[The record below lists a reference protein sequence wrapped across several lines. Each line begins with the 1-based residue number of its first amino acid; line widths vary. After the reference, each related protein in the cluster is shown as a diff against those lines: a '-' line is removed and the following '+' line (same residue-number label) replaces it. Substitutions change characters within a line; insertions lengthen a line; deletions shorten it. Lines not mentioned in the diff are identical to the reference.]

1 MQSLLHTNLQ
11 CAKNCN
17 WKHYS
22 AFNFWS
28 SIILKN
34 VKKPNYLTIQRQHI
48 HFAYGTWENNTH
60 KQTYI
65 KYVILISCI
74 LNVRFTFISLLSY
87 YTTTTVTT
95 LRPLYTS
102 TCVSRHLQWR
112 TGKFCWYTTPKIMR
126 DIEHQSRPGFFS
138 SPWTKPPAASSVAG
152 SLLNSE
158 SGFDIM
164 TRCWRQGNAQPRRCT
179 SDHWVMQFE
188 LKKKWVTDGN
198 VRSTG
203 SSMLVY
209 SLKLRCSSYS
219 LLKSANQS
227 VFSHLCMLKMWHYPH
242 LLLQCQPC
250 SGWSIFPIG
259 RVHSSK
265 PTA

>member
-1 MQSLLHTNLQ
+1 MQPDVNEMRKMPQFVKRFPRLYRSPTNVERLQ
-11 CAKNCN
+11 TCKVYSTRIYSVQKNCN

-74 LNVRFTFISLLSY
+74 LNVRFIFISLLSY

-102 TCVSRHLQWR
+102 TCVSRHLQLR

-126 DIEHQSRPGFFS
+126 DIEHQSRPGFF
-138 SPWTKPPAASSVAG
+138 
-152 SLLNSE
+152 
-158 SGFDIM
+158 
-164 TRCWRQGNAQPRRCT
+164 
-179 SDHWVMQFE
+179 
-188 LKKKWVTDGN
+188 
-198 VRSTG
+198 
-203 SSMLVY
+203 
-209 SLKLRCSSYS
+209 
-219 LLKSANQS
+219 
-227 VFSHLCMLKMWHYPH
+227 
-242 LLLQCQPC
+242 
-250 SGWSIFPIG
+250 
-259 RVHSSK
+259 
-265 PTA
+265 